1 VNGPRIPRARPEL
14 RALPGGKPTVQTP
27 APPPAQR
34 HPEDRLAAAL
44 RQQYLRGFEAGERTF
59 YTRGWRRGL
68 VDGCIGTLAG
78 ACLAA
83 GAVSAWFGGWR
94 PW

>member
-1 VNGPRIPRARPEL
+1 MNGPRIPRVRPEL
-14 RALPGGKPTVQTP
+14 RVLRNAQPPVQAS
-27 APPPAQR
+27 APKPAQ
-34 HPEDRLAAAL
+34 HPEDRVAGLL
-44 RQQYLRGFEAGERTF
+44 RDAYVRGFRAGERTF
-59 YTRGWRRGL
+59 FPRGWRRGV

-78 ACLAA
+78 ALLAA